1 MNKFEKFMVV
11 PYQKKEEEIPKE
23 NKILQI
29 LNNNK
34 LNKSDKSKLID
45 QLLIADSKEINQ
57 DPIQEL
63 IKQPKINAPKFD
75 FQKQAKTKKKQEFYK
90 DIDLINEMLNKN
102 KGLTNNGEL
111 FLNPATSTRSQKN
124 KNKDKLNISLN
135 QIKQIEKALIKKNKK
150 LIKAPTKIRTQK
162 RTKTPP
168 PPPIDLDQT
177 FRKDLN
183 QTQFQSFSESPN
195 KSTSLDWKTYQ

>member
-29 LNNNK
+29 MTNNK

-57 DPIQEL
+57 EPIQEL
-63 IKQPKINAPKFD
+63 NQQTEINAPKFE
-75 FQKQAKTKKKQEFYK
+75 FQKQTKTKKKQEFYK
-90 DIDLINEMLNKN
+90 DIDLINDKLNKN
-102 KGLTNNGEL
+102 KGLTNNAEL
-111 FLNPATSTRSQKN
+111 LLNPATSTRSQK
-124 KNKDKLNISLN
+124 KINKDKLNISLN
-135 QIKQIEKALIKKNKK
+135 QIKQIEKSLNKKKKK

-177 FRKDLN
+177 FREDLN

>member
-29 LNNNK
+29 MNNNK

-75 FQKQAKTKKKQEFYK
+75 FQKQTKTKKKQEFYK

-111 FLNPATSTRSQKN
+111 
-124 KNKDKLNISLN
+124 
-135 QIKQIEKALIKKNKK
+135 
-150 LIKAPTKIRTQK
+150 
-162 RTKTPP
+162 
-168 PPPIDLDQT
+168 
-177 FRKDLN
+177 
-183 QTQFQSFSESPN
+183 
-195 KSTSLDWKTYQ
+195 

>member
-29 LNNNK
+29 MTNNK

-57 DPIQEL
+57 EPIQEL
-63 IKQPKINAPKFD
+63 NQQPEINAPKFD
-75 FQKQAKTKKKQEFYK
+75 FQKQTKTKKKQEFYK
-90 DIDLINEMLNKN
+90 DIDLINDKLNKN
-102 KGLTNNGEL
+102 KGLTNNAEL
-111 FLNPATSTRSQKN
+111 FLNPATSTRSQK
-124 KNKDKLNISLN
+124 KINKDKLNISLN
-135 QIKQIEKALIKKNKK
+135 QIKQIEKSLNKK
-150 LIKAPTKIRTQK
+150 KKKLIRTQK

-177 FRKDLN
+177 FREDLN

>member
-75 FQKQAKTKKKQEFYK
+75 FQKQTKTKKKQEFYK

-177 FRKDLN
+177 FREDLN

-195 KSTSLDWKTYQ
+195 KSLDWKTYQ